1 MTNIL
6 IVDDEYS
13 KAGMISDFALS
24 INRDINIVH
33 ASTSHE
39 ARLKVREMTFDLV
52 FIDINLPVSMGS
64 PPNSLGGMDL
74 FDMIMVD
81 TVSKIPLD
89 IIFITEKE
97 DSLEQYYKESNK
109 RGVLLCKFQSSQDGW
124 KTILA
129 GKLKLTLARTKR
141 SLSNNPTADIV
152 IITALGN
159 PELDAVLKLPYDWQT
174 KRFHDDPTGY
184 HFGEKKRGE
193 FNFKIVAASARRKGM
208 PSSSALAMKMVERFK
223 PRLIVMLGMC
233 AGVKDKVNLGD
244 VIVADPA
251 WDWGSGKISQHENG
265 SDVFEAA
272 PHQCTLNHHLS
283 QLATETGSDISVLNF
298 IRSGWTKGVPQGQFR
313 VHVGPLASG
322 AMVLASEP
330 AVSPITKQHRELI
343 GIDMEAYAVM
353 AACDCARK
361 NAPVSLV
368 IKSVCDYG
376 DAKKS
381 NEWQE
386 YACYTS
392 STFFDRL
399 LDNDYFPL

>member
-298 IRSGWTKGVPQGQFR
+298 IHF
-313 VHVGPLASG
+313 L
-322 AMVLASEP
+322 
-330 AVSPITKQHRELI
+330 
-343 GIDMEAYAVM
+343 
-353 AACDCARK
+353 
-361 NAPVSLV
+361 
-368 IKSVCDYG
+368 
-376 DAKKS
+376 
-381 NEWQE
+381 
-386 YACYTS
+386 
-392 STFFDRL
+392 
-399 LDNDYFPL
+399 

>member
-13 KAGMISDFALS
+13 KAGMISDFVLS

-124 KTILA
+124 KTILT